1 LCYVMMASEI
11 DVVVEVRNGDFLWE
25 NVGNHVTQS
34 EALVSSER
42 CNMVIVTNI
51 HVSRMAG

>member
-1 LCYVMMASEI
+1 MMASEI

-25 NVGNHVTQS
+25 NVSSHVTQS
-34 EALVSSER
+34 ESLVSSEG

>member
-1 LCYVMMASEI
+1 MMASEV
-11 DVVVEVRNGDFLWE
+11 DVVVEVRNEDFPWE

-34 EALVSSER
+34 EALVSSEG

>member
-1 LCYVMMASEI
+1 MMASET
-11 DVVVEVRNGDFLWE
+11 DVVVEVTNGDFPWE

-34 EALVSSER
+34 EALVINEGYI
-42 CNMVIVTNI
+42 MVIVTNI

>member
-1 LCYVMMASEI
+1 MMTSEI
-11 DVVVEVRNGDFLWE
+11 DVVVEVRNGDFQWE

-34 EALVSSER
+34 EALVISEG

-51 HVSRMAG
+51 HVMGGLGWRSG